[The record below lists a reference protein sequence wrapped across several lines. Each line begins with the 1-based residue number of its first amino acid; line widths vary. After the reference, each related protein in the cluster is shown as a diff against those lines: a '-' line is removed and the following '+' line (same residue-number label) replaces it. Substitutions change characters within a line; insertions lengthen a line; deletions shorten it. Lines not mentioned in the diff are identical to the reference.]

1 MLRLSVALVFLVAC
15 GNEKTEKKDSPAST
29 PPAESGSS
37 GGGAKP
43 AGGGQCRTFSKCE
56 LTSQA
61 DFAAAIGSTIAP
73 HEKPQGN
80 SKQIYHC
87 ALDAHGPDPFA
98 DVSINCRTDGRTHEQ
113 YMLAHDGAKSI
124 KGFQEVTGIGR
135 SAFWLSTADGSGSL
149 EVEADDS
156 HVIIVGVY
164 SVAGGKG
171 LDGAKALANKI
182 LEGAL
187 EQ

>member
-1 MLRLSVALVFLVAC
+1 MLRLSFALVLLVAC

-29 PPAESGSS
+29 PPAAEP

-43 AGGGQCRTFSKCE
+43 AGNGQCRTFSKCE

-87 ALDAHGPDPFA
+87 ALDANGPDPYA

-113 YMLAHDGAKSI
+113 YMLAHDGARSI

-135 SAFWLSTADGSGSL
+135 SGFWLSTAEGSGSL

-156 HVIIVGVY
+156 HVIIVAVY
-164 SVAGGKG
+164 SVAGGKE
-171 LDGAKALANKI
+171 LDGAKALANKV
-182 LEGAL
+182 LAGAL
-187 EQ
+187 QQ